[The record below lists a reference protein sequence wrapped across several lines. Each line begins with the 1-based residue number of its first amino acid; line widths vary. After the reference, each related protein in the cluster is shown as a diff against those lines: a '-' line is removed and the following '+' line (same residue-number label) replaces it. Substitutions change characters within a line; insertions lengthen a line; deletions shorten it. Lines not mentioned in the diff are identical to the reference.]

1 MRINLPYLLF
11 IGFAIS
17 LSVSCDTDRNIEP
30 PEDSY
35 FLKYYGHEG
44 DQTGVDMIV
53 NSDNTFFLFGTTKL
67 PGKATQLYLVKA
79 DARGMVMW
87 EKTYGGLYDD
97 EEARDIEPTSSG
109 GIVMVANIK
118 TVLGDRDIMIMTLDT
133 TGIVIDSSGY
143 SLPGNLD
150 EFANSVSET
159 LNGSFI
165 VSGYTSNVTSKP
177 KPPSQADNDRR
188 DALHVRF
195 FNDLQVY
202 PNSWSHVDG
211 GPGTF
216 DEGIRTIETT
226 ADVFYFFGLS
236 NERTL
241 SINNNDFWIV
251 QLGQNGDATGRLIVP
266 GVLTNDE
273 TSRSMARGNG
283 FVMIGSSVD
292 ASGDSSMYLVKFRN
306 SINFN
311 STAAG
316 NIEYAKPLSSSGN
329 LSGISIYSSS
339 QFSGYIVL
347 GNERDGNANG
357 DIFLSRV
364 GNNLDQ
370 ELSPVRIGGVCED
383 QAGAVIELSD
393 GRIMIIGTIRTGDD
407 CESKMALI
415 KVNRDGKFA
424 K

>member
-1 MRINLPYLLF
+1 M
-11 IGFAIS
+11 
-17 LSVSCDTDRNIEP
+17 
-30 PEDSY
+30 
-35 FLKYYGHEG
+35 
-44 DQTGVDMIV
+44 
-53 NSDNTFFLFGTTKL
+53 
-67 PGKATQLYLVKA
+67 
-79 DARGMVMW
+79 
-87 EKTYGGLYDD
+87 
-97 EEARDIEPTSSG
+97 
-109 GIVMVANIK
+109 
-118 TVLGDRDIMIMTLDT
+118 
-133 TGIVIDSSGY
+133 
-143 SLPGNLD
+143 
-150 EFANSVSET
+150 
-159 LNGSFI
+159 
-165 VSGYTSNVTSKP
+165 
-177 KPPSQADNDRR
+177 
-188 DALHVRF
+188 
-195 FNDLQVY
+195 
-202 PNSWSHVDG
+202 
-211 GPGTF
+211 
-216 DEGIRTIETT
+216 
-226 ADVFYFFGLS
+226 S

-383 QAGAVIELSD
+383 QAGAVI
-393 GRIMIIGTIRTGDD
+393 
-407 CESKMALI
+407 
-415 KVNRDGKFA
+415 
-424 K
+424 